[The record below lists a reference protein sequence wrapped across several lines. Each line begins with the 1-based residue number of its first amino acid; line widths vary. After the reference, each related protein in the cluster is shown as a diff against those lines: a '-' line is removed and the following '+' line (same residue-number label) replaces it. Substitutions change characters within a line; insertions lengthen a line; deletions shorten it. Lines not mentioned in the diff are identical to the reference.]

1 MEESGRRLGIFEG
14 VVSTDMRRRLKKK
27 FDNIVAEE
35 KRRLAFDIQQGK
47 VNMFVHPIAAASSQ
61 D

>member
-14 VVSTDMRRRLKKK
+14 VVSVDMRRRLKKK

-35 KRRLAFDIQQGK
+35 KRRLAFDIKQGR
-47 VNMFVHPIAAASSQ
+47 VNMVAHPLAAASGQ
-61 D
+61 V